1 MKAIIFAAG
10 LGTRLSPWTNNKP
23 KALVEYQNIPLLQHV
38 ILKLKKHGFDDII
51 INIHHFATQIEDFIK
66 KNDSFGIKI
75 TFSDERKLLLDTGG
89 GLKKAEHFFN
99 DNQPFLV
106 YNVDIISDIDLK
118 EFYNYHIENK
128 VLVTLAVKNRETSRQ
143 LLFDENKNLCQ
154 WKNIIKNE
162 IKNARTPIGELK
174 PFAFSGLH
182 IISPQIFNKI
192 TEKGVFS
199 IIDTY
204 LRLAKTENIIY
215 YNHDYSSWK
224 DMGRKSEY

>member
-51 INIHHFATQIEDFIK
+51 INIHHFADQVEEFIE
-66 KNDSFGIKI
+66 KNDSFGII
-75 TFSDERKLLLDTGG
+75 ISFSNERDLLLDTGG
-89 GLKKAEHFFN
+89 GLKNTAHFFN
-99 DNQPFLV
+99 DNKPFLA
-106 YNVDIISDIDLK
+106 YNVDIISDINLN

-154 WKNIIKNE
+154 WKNVITNE
-162 IKNARTPIGELK
+162 IKNARTAVGELK
-174 PFAFSGLH
+174 SYAFSGLH
-182 IISPQIFNKI
+182 VISPQIFDKI
-192 TEKGVFS
+192 TEEGVFS

-204 LRLAKTENIIY
+204 LRLAKTEDIIF
-215 YNHDYSSWK
+215 YNHNYSSWK